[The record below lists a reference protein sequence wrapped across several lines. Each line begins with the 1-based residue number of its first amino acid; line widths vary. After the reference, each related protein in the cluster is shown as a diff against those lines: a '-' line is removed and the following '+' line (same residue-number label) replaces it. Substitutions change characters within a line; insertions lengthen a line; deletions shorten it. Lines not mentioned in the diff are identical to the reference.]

1 MTEKTPARSHLID
14 RGVVPRFEGRR
25 PAADRFARMGHS
37 MRGAGDRPPQR
48 IADGIITLIDR
59 LPPSDGLRHCD
70 LHAGSV
76 ILTADGSKVV
86 D

>member
-1 MTEKTPARSHLID
+1 
-14 RGVVPRFEGRR
+14 
-25 PAADRFARMGHS
+25 MGHS
-37 MRGAGDRPPQR
+37 MRGAGDRTPQR